1 MKLYNSLTRSLEEF
15 EIKDNTVR
23 MYACGPTVYNRF
35 HIGNSRCFV
44 VFDMLRRYLEYRGV
58 KVFFAQNF
66 TDVDDKLIKKAAEE
80 GTTVPE
86 LADKYIKEYF
96 IDAEGLGIKK
106 ATYHPRATETMN
118 EIIEMVGKLIEK
130 GHAYVAENGDVYFS
144 AESYKDY
151 GKLSHLDS
159 DNLEA
164 GARIGVT
171 DVKRHPFDFALWKA
185 RKEESEIAWESP
197 WSMGRPGWHIEC
209 SAMIDKLFGSDIDIH
224 GGGPDLIFPHHENE
238 IAQTECATG
247 KPLARFWLHNGY
259 INVDN
264 KKMSKSAGNFFM
276 VRDAAAEF
284 GYDAVRYFILSSH
297 YRSPINYRADILAQ
311 AVAGVERLQS
321 CEENL
326 TFRLQSAKAIPAN
339 DAEKE
344 GLKYL
349 DEKKQDFINAMDED
363 FNTAD
368 ALGCLF
374 EMARKINSVLAA
386 EEVSKE
392 FCEKAYSVYFELLSL
407 LGFEKKKSAEN
418 GNDEE
423 IEKLVA
429 ERTEAKKAKNF
440 ARADEIRELLKNMG
454 VVVEDTRQG
463 AKWKRV

>member
-58 KVFFAQNF
+58 KVLFAQNF

-80 GTTVPE
+80 GTTVSE

-96 IDAEGLGIKK
+96 IDAEGLGIRK
-106 ATYHPRATETMN
+106 ATYHPRATETMD
-118 EIIEMVGKLIEK
+118 EIIAMVGKLIEK

-144 AESYKDY
+144 AESYKEY

-164 GARIGVT
+164 GARISVS

-238 IAQTECATG
+238 IAQTECAVG

-276 VRDAAAEF
+276 VRDAAEEF
-284 GYDAVRYFILSSH
+284 GYDAVRYFVLASH
-297 YRSPINYRADILAQ
+297 YRSPINYSADILRQ
-311 AVAGVERLQS
+311 AAAGVERLQN

-326 TFRLQSAKAIPAN
+326 TFRKQTAVLTPITDS
-339 DAEKE
+339 EKE
-344 GLKYL
+344 CIQYL
-349 DEKKQDFINAMDED
+349 EQKKQDFISAMDED

-368 ALGCLF
+368 ALGCVF
-374 EMARKINSVLAA
+374 EMARKINSLLK
-386 EEVSKE
+386 EETLSLE
-392 FCEKAYSVYFELLSL
+392 FCEKAYNAYYELLSL
-407 LGFEKKKSAEN
+407 LGFEKKSKVEN
-418 GNDEE
+418 NDDAE

-429 ERTEAKKAKNF
+429 ERTEAKKSKNF
-440 ARADEIRELLKNMG
+440 ARADEIREILKNMG